1 MFFRNCIIT
10 LKTGEILLFL
20 FMDCEMKCLVESECI
35 QNGKDKLNVKNQ
47 RLNLLMEEWLPEAT
61 IDDMQEK
68 MESGELTS
76 HDLVL
81 MYQARIAAYD
91 KSGPAINS
99 VLELNPDALHIAAAL
114 DSERKLKGA
123 RGPLH
128 GIPVLV
134 KDNIDTHDKMHTS
147 AGSLALKDSIAPKD
161 SFVAAKLREA
171 GAVILGKTNMT
182 EWANFMANGMK
193 SGYSSRGGQV
203 LNPYGPGKFEVGGSS
218 SGSGASIAANLAAAA
233 IGTETDGS
241 ILNPASRNSL
251 VGIKPTVGLVSRSG
265 VIPIAH
271 TQDTA
276 GPMARTVKDAV
287 YLLEAVA
294 GHDPE
299 DPATMVALPE
309 FQLNDLLGANGLKG
323 AKIGVAR
330 EEYIGKLSEDQE
342 RIFQKAV
349 NKLEELGAQVVET
362 AIPASKATWSD
373 KVLSYEFKSDLNA
386 YLSKLDAHFPIRTL
400 ADVIAFNYQHGEQT
414 LKYGQEVML
423 ESEATSGTLTE
434 AEYLEQLEYNLYM
447 SREQGVDYG
456 LKEYGVDAIL
466 FPMDGSTIPSRAG
479 YPSVTVP
486 AGYTS
491 EGEPVGITFTG
502 TAFSEP
508 LLIKF
513 AYSYEQ
519 ATQVRRAP

>member
-1 MFFRNCIIT
+1 L
-10 LKTGEILLFL
+10 LK
-20 FMDCEMKCLVESECI
+20 
-35 QNGKDKLNVKNQ
+35 VKNP
-47 RLNLLMEEWLPEAT
+47 RLKALMEEWLPEAT
-61 IDDMQEK
+61 IDDMQAK
-68 MESGELTS
+68 MENGELTS

-81 MYQARIAAYD
+81 MYQARIAAFD
-91 KSGPAINS
+91 KTIKS
-99 VLELNPDALHIAAAL
+99 VLEINPDALHIAAAL
-114 DSERKLKGA
+114 DAERKAEGS

-161 SFVAAKLREA
+161 SFVAAKLRES

-203 LNPYGPGKFEVGGSS
+203 LNPYGPGQFDVGGSS
-218 SGSGASIAANLAAAA
+218 AGSGASIAANLAAAA
-233 IGTETDGS
+233 VGTETDGS
-241 ILNPASRNSL
+241 ILNPASQNSL

-265 VIPIAH
+265 IIPIAH

-287 YLLEAVA
+287 YLLEAIA
-294 GHDPE
+294 GQDPG
-299 DPATMVALPE
+299 DAATMVELPE
-309 FQLNDLLGANGLKG
+309 FDLNTLLNEQALKG

-330 EEYIGKLSEDQE
+330 EEYIGKLTEEQE
-342 RIFQKAV
+342 QIFQQAV
-349 NKLEELGAQVVET
+349 DKLVELGADVVDV
-362 AIPASKATWSD
+362 AIPASKATWGY
-373 KVLSYEFKSDLNA
+373 KVLSYEFKADLNA
-386 YLSKLDAHFPIRTL
+386 YLNGLAPHIPVRTL
-400 ADVIAFNYQHGEQT
+400 ADVIAFNYQHGEKL
-414 LKYGQEVML
+414 LKYGQEVLL

-434 AEYLEQLEYNLYM
+434 AEYLQELEYNLYM
-447 SREQGVDYG
+447 SREQGVDYV

-466 FPMDGSTIPSRAG
+466 FPMDGSTIGSRAG

-486 AGYTS
+486 TAFTA

-508 LLIKF
+508 LLIKL
-513 AYSYEQ
+513 AYAYEQ
-519 ATQVRRAP
+519 ATLARKAPELRINTEEKIHTTS

>member
-1 MFFRNCIIT
+1 L
-10 LKTGEILLFL
+10 LK
-20 FMDCEMKCLVESECI
+20 
-35 QNGKDKLNVKNQ
+35 VKNL
-47 RLNLLMEEWLPEAT
+47 RLKALMEDWLPEAT
-61 IDDMQEK
+61 IDDMQAK

-81 MYQARIAAYD
+81 MYQARIAAFD
-91 KSGPAINS
+91 KTINS

-114 DSERKLKGA
+114 DAERKVKGP

-193 SGYSSRGGQV
+193 GGYSSRGGQV

-218 SGSGASIAANLAAAA
+218 AGSGASIAANLAAVAV
-233 IGTETDGS
+233 GTETDGS
-241 ILNPASRNSL
+241 ILNPASQNSL

-265 VIPIAH
+265 IIPIAH

-276 GPMARTVKDAV
+276 GPMARTVKDAL
-287 YLLEAVA
+287 YLLEAIA
-294 GHDPE
+294 GQDPG
-299 DPATMVALPE
+299 DAATMMELPE
-309 FQLNDLLGANGLKG
+309 YDASSLLNKQGLKG

-330 EEYIGKLSEDQE
+330 EEYKGKLTEEQE
-342 RIFQKAV
+342 HIFQQAV
-349 NKLEELGAQVVET
+349 DKLVELGAEVVEV
-362 AIPASKATWSD
+362 AVPASKATWGY

-386 YLSKLDAHFPIRTL
+386 YLNSLAPHIPVRTL
-400 ADVIAFNYQHGEQT
+400 ADVIAFNYQHGEQL
-414 LKYGQEVML
+414 LKYGQEVLL

-434 AEYLEQLEYNLYM
+434 AEYLQELEYSLYM
-447 SREQGVDYG
+447 SREQGVDYV
-456 LKEYGVDAIL
+456 LKEYEVDVIL
-466 FPMDGSTIPSRAG
+466 FPMDGSTIGSRAG

-486 AGYTS
+486 TAFTA

-513 AYSYEQ
+513 AYAYEQ
-519 ATQVRRAP
+519 ATMVRKAPELRINTEEKIHTTS

>member
-1 MFFRNCIIT
+1 
-10 LKTGEILLFL
+10 
-20 FMDCEMKCLVESECI
+20 MK
-35 QNGKDKLNVKNQ
+35 NP
-47 RLNLLMEEWLPEAT
+47 RLNRLMEEWLPEAT

-68 MESGELTS
+68 MESGELTA

-81 MYQARIAAYD
+81 MYQARIAAFD
-91 KSGPAINS
+91 KLTNA
-99 VLELNPDALHIAAAL
+99 VLELNPDSLHIAAAL
-114 DSERKLKGA
+114 DAERKQNGP

-203 LNPYGPGKFEVGGSS
+203 LNPYGPGKFDVGGSS
-218 SGSGASIAANLAAAA
+218 AGSGASIAANFAAAA
-233 IGTETDGS
+233 VGTETDGS
-241 ILNPASRNSL
+241 ILNPSSKNSL

-265 VIPIAH
+265 IIPIAH

-276 GPMARTVKDAV
+276 GPMARNVKDAV
-287 YLLEAVA
+287 YLLQAIVGQDA
-294 GHDPE
+294 Q
-299 DPATMVALPE
+299 DPATMVALPDFE
-309 FQLNDLLGANGLKG
+309 HDALFDAEGLKG

-330 EEYIGKLSEDQE
+330 EEYIGKLDEEKE
-342 RIFQKAV
+342 RIFQNAV
-349 NKLEELGAQVVET
+349 EKLRELGAEVVEV
-362 AIPASKATWSD
+362 AMPANKADWGY
-373 KVLSYEFKSDLNA
+373 KVLSYEFKADLNA
-386 YLSKLDAHFPIRTL
+386 YLNGLAPNVQVRTL
-400 ADVIAFNYQHGEQT
+400 ADVIDFNYQHGEKT
-414 LKYGQEVML
+414 LKYGQEVL
-423 ESEATSGTLTE
+423 IESEATSGTLTE
-434 AEYLEQLEYNLYM
+434 AEYLEELEYSLYM
-447 SREQGVDYG
+447 AREQGIDHA
-456 LKEYGVDAIL
+456 LKEYGVDVVL
-466 FPMDGSTIPSRAG
+466 FPMDGSTIASRAG

-486 AGYTS
+486 TAYTS

-508 LLIKF
+508 LLIKLAF
-513 AYSYEQ
+513 AYEQ
-519 ATQVRRAP
+519 ATKVRRAPELGINAEGNIHTTS

>member
-1 MFFRNCIIT
+1 MNNPR
-10 LKTGEILLFL
+10 LK
-20 FMDCEMKCLVESECI
+20 K
-35 QNGKDKLNVKNQ
+35 
-47 RLNLLMEEWLPEAT
+47 LMEEWLPEAT
-61 IDDMQEK
+61 IDDMQAK

-81 MYQARIAAYD
+81 MYQARIAAFD
-91 KSGPAINS
+91 KTINS
-99 VLELNPDALHIAAAL
+99 VLELNPDALHIAASL
-114 DSERKLKGA
+114 DSERKQKGT

-128 GIPVLV
+128 GIPVLL

-147 AGSLALKDSIAPKD
+147 AGSLALKDSIAPED

-171 GAVILGKTNMT
+171 GAVILGKTNLT

-203 LNPYGPGKFEVGGSS
+203 LNPYGPNKFEVGGSS
-218 SGSGASIAANLAAAA
+218 AGSGAAIAANLAAVAV
-233 IGTETDGS
+233 GTETDGS
-241 ILNPASRNSL
+241 ILNPASENSL

-265 VIPIAH
+265 IIPIAH

-276 GPMARTVKDAV
+276 GPMARTVRDAV
-287 YLLEAVA
+287 YLLEAISGQDA
-294 GHDPE
+294 G
-299 DPATMVALPE
+299 DPATMVTQPE
-309 FQLNDLLGANGLKG
+309 LNHSQLFDKEALKG
-323 AKIGVAR
+323 TKLGVAR

-342 RIFQKAV
+342 RIFQEAV
-349 NKLEELGAQVVET
+349 AKLEELGAELIEV
-362 AIPASKATWSD
+362 AIPASQAKWGD
-373 KVLSYEFKSDLNA
+373 KVLGYEFKADLNT
-386 YLSKLDAHFPIRTL
+386 YLSRLPAHFPIRTL
-400 ADVIAFNYQHGEQT
+400 ADVISFNYKHGEKT
-414 LKYGQEVML
+414 LKYGQEVLL

-466 FPMDGSTIPSRAG
+466 FPMDGSTIASRAG

-486 AGYTS
+486 AGFTS

-508 LLIKF
+508 LLIKL
-513 AYSYEQ
+513 AYSFEQ
-519 ATQVRRAP
+519 ATKARRAPELGISNVEKIHTTS

>member
-1 MFFRNCIIT
+1 MKNPR
-10 LKTGEILLFL
+10 LKA
-20 FMDCEMKCLVESECI
+20 
-35 QNGKDKLNVKNQ
+35 
-47 RLNLLMEEWLPEAT
+47 LMEEWLPEAT
-61 IDDMQEK
+61 IDDMQAK

-81 MYQARIAAYD
+81 MYQARIAAFD
-91 KSGPAINS
+91 KTIHS

-114 DSERKLKGA
+114 DAERKVRGS

-193 SGYSSRGGQV
+193 GGYSSRGGQV

-218 SGSGASIAANLAAAA
+218 AGSGASIAANLAAVAV
-233 IGTETDGS
+233 GTETDGS
-241 ILNPASRNSL
+241 ILNPASQNSL
-251 VGIKPTVGLVSRSG
+251 VGIKPTVGLVSRCG
-265 VIPIAH
+265 IIPIAH

-276 GPMARTVKDAV
+276 GPMARTVKDAI
-287 YLLEAVA
+287 YLLKAIT
-294 GHDPE
+294 GPDPG
-299 DPATMVALPE
+299 DAATMMELPE
-309 FQLNDLLGANGLKG
+309 FNLNTLLNEQGLKG

-330 EEYIGKLSEDQE
+330 EEYIGKLTEEQE
-342 RIFQKAV
+342 HIFQQAV
-349 NKLEELGAQVVET
+349 DKLVELGAEVVEV
-362 AIPASKATWSD
+362 AIPASKATWGD
-373 KVLSYEFKSDLNA
+373 KVLSYEFKADLNA
-386 YLSKLDAHFPIRTL
+386 YLNGLAPHIPVRTL
-400 ADVIAFNYQHGEQT
+400 ADVIAFNYQHGEQM
-414 LKYGQEVML
+414 LKYGQEVLL

-434 AEYLEQLEYNLYM
+434 AEYLQELEYNLYM
-447 SREQGVDYG
+447 SRDQGVDYV

-466 FPMDGSTIPSRAG
+466 FPMDGSTIGSRAG

-486 AGYTS
+486 TAFTA

-508 LLIKF
+508 LLIQL
-513 AYSYEQ
+513 AYAYEQ
-519 ATQVRRAP
+519 ATMVRKAPELRINTEEKIHTTS